1 MNTGTHSYR
10 QRRERSPG
18 QKINLVWQKYL
29 AVLQVSVANNLAY
42 LAEVVF
48 RAIALLVFIF
58 VFLQLWTATFA
69 ARGVH
74 SLAGFRISDMIWY
87 LAATETIAL
96 SLPPL
101 TRQID
106 SEVRSGQL
114 AYLLGRPCN
123 YVLYRFAQ
131 YFGERVVQLVINM
144 PVAAA
149 LALVFV
155 GLPDFSWMGI
165 AAWPLVVLLAVSID
179 FVIYFSIG
187 LLAFWTEETT
197 PFFLIVNR
205 LALVLGGVLAPLE
218 VLPQPLRGISQVLP
232 FSAVLYGPARTLVHF
247 EPGPFGRLLLQQ
259 VVTLAI
265 GSLVLLVIYWAAAR
279 RVNINGG

>member
-1 MNTGTHSYR
+1 MNSGIQSHR
-10 QRRERSPG
+10 QSPG
-18 QKINLVWQKYL
+18 QSQGQKIDLAWQKYR

-42 LAEVVF
+42 MGEVVF
-48 RAIALLVFIF
+48 RAMLLLAFIF
-58 VFLQLWTATFA
+58 IFLQLWTATYA

-74 SLAGFRISDMIWY
+74 SLAGFSISDMIWY

-96 SLPPL
+96 SLPQL

-106 SEVRSGQL
+106 QEVRSGQL

-123 YVLYRFAQ
+123 YVLYHFAQ
-131 YFGERVVQLVINM
+131 YLGERLVRLVINI

-149 LALVFV
+149 VALVFV
-155 GLPDFSWMGI
+155 GLPNFTWMGVI
-165 AAWPLVVLLAVSID
+165 VWPLVVLLAVSID
-179 FVIYFSIG
+179 FVVYFSIG

-205 LALVLGGVLAPLE
+205 LSLVLGGVLAPLE
-218 VLPQPLRGISQVLP
+218 VLPQPIRGISQVLP

-247 EPGPFGRLLLQQ
+247 QLDHFGWLLVQQ
-259 VVTLAI
+259 VVTLAA
-265 GSLVLLVIYWAAAR
+265 GSLVLLAIYWAATR